1 MGYRSD
7 VGLALTRLGVETL
20 ENRLA
25 SPDVGE
31 EVRKRIREF
40 LDHAE
45 KHAKDEKNGEEA
57 WYWDYLKWYTDDPV
71 HFPEVDF
78 IEKLVAELAYEDF
91 RFIRIGEDYDD
102 TEMWGGFWEN
112 PFDMELGRYISF
124 SEAV

>member
-25 SPDVGE
+25 SPEVGE

-45 KHAKDEKNGEEA
+45 KHAND
-57 WYWDYLKWYTDDPV
+57 
-71 HFPEVDF
+71 
-78 IEKLVAELAYEDF
+78 
-91 RFIRIGEDYDD
+91 
-102 TEMWGGFWEN
+102 
-112 PFDMELGRYISF
+112 
-124 SEAV
+124 

>member
-7 VGLALTRLGVETL
+7 VGLALTRHGVETL

-25 SPDVGE
+25 SPELGE

-40 LDHAE
+40 FAYAD
-45 KHAKDEKNGEEA
+45 KHAKDEESGHEA
-57 WYWDYLKWYTDDPV
+57 WYWDYLKWYADDSA

-78 IEKLVAELAYEDF
+78 IEELIAELSDGDF

-102 TEMWGGFWEN
+102 TEMRGGFWEN
-112 PFDMELGRYISF
+112 PFDMELERYISF
-124 SEAV
+124 SQVV

>member
-7 VGLALTRLGVETL
+7 VGLALTRHGVETL

-25 SPDVGE
+25 SLEIGE

-40 LDHAE
+40 FAYAD
-45 KHAKDEKNGEEA
+45 KHAKDEEIGHEA
-57 WYWDYLKWYTDDPV
+57 WYWDYLKWYAYDPA

-78 IEKLVAELAYEDF
+78 IEKLLSELSYEDF

-102 TEMWGGFWEN
+102 TEMRGGFWEK
-112 PFDMELGRYISF
+112 PFDIELGRYIGF
-124 SEAV
+124 SQAV